1 MNKQIKRSLSTRAIR
16 LLDFSKKKKKINIQ
30 DDFVRKQEKGY
41 QIKSKGQLCLRIVIY
56 IAKSFD
62 EKQPIR
68 KSIPQLTTHLI
79 NITS

>member
-16 LLDFSKKKKKINIQ
+16 LLDFSKKKKIKVQ

-41 QIKSKGQLCLRIVIY
+41 QIKSKGQLCLRIVIH